1 MTSAE
6 LPTTS
11 DFSGAEQE
19 FFDGDWYHAT
29 YPDTAG
35 TDPWGHFT
43 TFGDSEGRSPGPGFD
58 ASFYASTYLRLEAG
72 GALRHF
78 LDEGRDAGF
87 LPVPRVPTA
96 EASRSVMEEAL
107 SGLSHPVV
115 LIGNDAQQAGAP
127 LLLIEIAR
135 HLRGRGYS
143 PVILLL
149 RAGPL
154 LSAFEAVGPT
164 LILAEGHDLTGLGQ
178 ALTPETIVLG
188 NTALSAP
195 VLAELAAARRG
206 GILIHEMPE
215 FLVSE
220 GLVEDVGRAPVVV
233 ASFPNIAS
241 GLVELLPAEARV
253 ASIQPGLLH
262 VAVGPQSTAR
272 VRDTIRATL
281 GQAHPIFLGAGY
293 ADSRKGFDR
302 FIAMA
307 QGIREREPESGF
319 IWLGELSA
327 WARDI
332 AERALG
338 DGLRLMLPGFRADA
352 AAWYDSVDVYLLTSR
367 QDPGPTTAV
376 DAARR
381 GTPFVAAPGDLGLQ
395 SLRDVLEGVGTFCI
409 TDDEAIERA
418 VEVAGSET
426 AARREHRASIIEQ
439 YASFPRYVDN
449 LLDALG
455 VPQQAE

>member
-6 LPTTS
+6 LPNTS
-11 DFSGAEQE
+11 AFSGAEQE

-58 ASFYASTYLRLEAG
+58 ASFYSSTYLRLEAG

-87 LPVPRVPTA
+87 LPLPRVPTA

-127 LLLIEIAR
+127 LLLLEIAR

-195 VLAELAAARRG
+195 VLAELAAGRRG

-233 ASFPNIAS
+233 ASFPNVAS
-241 GLVELLPAEARV
+241 RLVGLLHAEARV

-302 FIAMA
+302 FVAMA
-307 QGIREREPESGF
+307 HGIREREPESGF

-352 AAWYDSVDVYLLTSR
+352 AAWYDNADVYLLTRATWGIRDGARCARASARSASR
-367 QDPGPTTAV
+367 TTRRSSGPSRWL
-376 DAARR
+376 AARPRPAANIAPRSSSSTRASR
-381 GTPFVAAPGDLGLQ
+381 GTSTTSWMRLECRRRRSEPCAGGEPGV
-395 SLRDVLEGVGTFCI
+395 SRT
-409 TDDEAIERA
+409 RA
-418 VEVAGSET
+418 MPYSRPG
-426 AARREHRASIIEQ
+426 
-439 YASFPRYVDN
+439 
-449 LLDALG
+449 
-455 VPQQAE
+455 